1 MKKAIKWI
9 FFAIIIVIFA
19 IDVAGF
25 WKYKLKKSNN
35 STVAQVESEEQTPDK
50 GPDNSTTN
58 NEVEYVELSTKNFV
72 TGERLFITDITEENN
87 GTYAVK
93 GLVYDE
99 YQITKDE
106 YDKLKAGTSTTEI
119 FGIEYSKDKITSNN
133 LKLKSTDEKAE
144 NLYIKYD
151 SKTKKYI
158 LKDSKTDYSVYKAT
172 EKYVQTTV
180 DGSVEFDIV
189 KNGKT
194 IKKTVKAVA
203 SSYNKV
209 SIPKDTIK
217 INLSAIKFNKKGICS
232 KTKKYILKDSKT
244 DYSVYKATE
253 KYVQTTVDGSVEFD
267 IVKNGKTIKKTVKA
281 VASSYNKV
289 SIPKDT
295 IKINLSAIKFNKK
308 GICSKITETD
318 VQ

>member
-158 LKDSKTDYSVYKAT
+158 LKDSKTDY
-172 EKYVQTTV
+172 
-180 DGSVEFDIV
+180 
-189 KNGKT
+189 
-194 IKKTVKAVA
+194 
-203 SSYNKV
+203 
-209 SIPKDTIK
+209 
-217 INLSAIKFNKKGICS
+217 
-232 KTKKYILKDSKT
+232 
-244 DYSVYKATE
+244 
-253 KYVQTTVDGSVEFD
+253 
-267 IVKNGKTIKKTVKA
+267 
-281 VASSYNKV
+281 
-289 SIPKDT
+289 
-295 IKINLSAIKFNKK
+295 
-308 GICSKITETD
+308 
-318 VQ
+318 

>member
-1 MKKAIKWI
+1 M
-9 FFAIIIVIFA
+9 
-19 IDVAGF
+19 
-25 WKYKLKKSNN
+25 
-35 STVAQVESEEQTPDK
+35 
-50 GPDNSTTN
+50 
-58 NEVEYVELSTKNFV
+58 ELSTKNFV

-158 LKDSKTDYSVYKAT
+158 LKDSKTDYSVYKTT

-194 IKKTVKAVA
+194 TKKTVKAVA

-217 INLSAIKFNKKGICS
+217 INLSAI
-232 KTKKYILKDSKT
+232 T
-244 DYSVYKATE
+244 
-253 KYVQTTVDGSVEFD
+253 
-267 IVKNGKTIKKTVKA
+267 
-281 VASSYNKV
+281 
-289 SIPKDT
+289 
-295 IKINLSAIKFNKK
+295 FNKK